1 MINNIRNLKIGGIV
15 LMVSILLICY
25 VMFFYMAIK
34 ESRENQ
40 RTKSR
45 EFEILEFQKR
55 TQFLKDSFQME
66 YYKIQLET
74 LKNK

>member
-1 MINNIRNLKIGGIV
+1 MINNLRNLKIGGIIII
-15 LMVSILLICY
+15 VSLLLIGY
-25 VMFFYMAIK
+25 VMFLNEAVK
-34 ESRENQ
+34 ESREKQ
-40 RTKSR
+40 RRKSR